1 MYQDD
6 LPLVFVN
13 RLEVALRFH
22 SAEGT
27 LLSTTSRSSIVINL
41 KFVATLFL
49 SVAATYL
56 RSNET
61 ISIFDEALLSRLSA
75 KLGKYCVLLFRFSF
89 GCSPAK
95 LRGLVYLLK

>member
-1 MYQDD
+1 MYRDD
-6 LPLVFVN
+6 LPLVFVS

-27 LLSTTSRSSIVINL
+27 RLSTTSRSSEKVINL

-56 RSNET
+56 LGNES

-75 KLGKYCVLLFRFSF
+75 KLVKYCVLLLRFSF
-89 GCSPAK
+89 GIKWCCLP
-95 LRGLVYLLK
+95 V